1 MPNETAVNKDL
12 RTRVRIIGLTGGIA
26 SGKSSVARIFQER
39 GVEVIDADQL
49 SREAVKPGSPALSKI
64 VDIFGTAVLAPEG
77 MLNRKKMGQL
87 VFRSVSLRRELEAI
101 LHPEIARLAD
111 ERIAHAARKGAR
123 VVVYMAPLLI
133 EAGKTDRV
141 DEIWVVTVRPEVQVE
156 RLMLRDGID
165 RDAAQRIIDS
175 QMPLSEKEK
184 YGRIVID
191 NSGTPEET
199 KIQLA
204 TIWTRELEGRL

>member
-1 MPNETAVNKDL
+1 MRNETALNKDL
-12 RTRVRIIGLTGGIA
+12 KIHVRIIGLTGGIA
-26 SGKSSVARIFQER
+26 SGKSSVARFFQGR
-39 GVEVIDADQL
+39 GVVVIDADQL
-49 SREAVKPGSPALSKI
+49 AREAVKPGSSALSKI
-64 VDIFGTAVLAPEG
+64 VDKFGNAVLAPDG
-77 MLNRKKMGQL
+77 MLNRKKLGHL
-87 VFRSVSLRRELEAI
+87 VFRSASRRRELEAI

-111 ERIAHAARKGAR
+111 EHIAHAARKGACI
-123 VVVYMAPLLI
+123 VVYMAPLLI

-199 KIQLA
+199 EMQLT
-204 TIWTRELEGRL
+204 TIWSRELEGRL